1 MLLQALSILSTHSQ
15 CPVFVLIPADMQQ
28 TNMVIII
35 LTFDYNGNE
44 DDAKCDDKEH
54 TKVSERK
61 KRQKQEREKS
71 NERNLMLVIKF

>member
-44 DDAKCDDKEH
+44 DDAKCNEHIMLNDKEH
-54 TKVSERK
+54 KKASQTKK
-61 KRQKQEREKS
+61 TQKQEREK
-71 NERNLMLVIKF
+71 K